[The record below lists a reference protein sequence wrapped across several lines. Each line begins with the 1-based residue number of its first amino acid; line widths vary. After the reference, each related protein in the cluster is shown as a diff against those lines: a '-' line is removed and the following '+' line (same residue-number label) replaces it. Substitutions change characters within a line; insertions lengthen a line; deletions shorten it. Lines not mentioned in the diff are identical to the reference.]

1 MSLTGYGVLGI
12 VVLLFLL
19 VVSMPVAFAMM
30 GVGLTGFVM
39 VVNKNAGFSMLSSDL
54 IDTFSSPSLVVIP
67 LFVLMGQIAFHSGIS
82 KRLFRTAYIWIG
94 SLPGGLAMA
103 SVIACALFGTICGSG
118 PATAATMSAVAL
130 PEMRRYK
137 YDASLASGTVASA
150 GGLGMMIPPS
160 VVFIVY
166 GILTQQSIGKLFL
179 AGIFP
184 GVFIS
189 LLFCISI
196 YIRCLKNPSLGPAG
210 ERTSLKEKILSMTGV
225 IETLILFLVVMIGIF
240 FGFFTPTEGAGV
252 GAGGTIILSLLLR
265 QITWKGFVRAMM
277 ETLRTSCMILIIVA
291 GAVILGRF
299 FAITRLPMTIASSL
313 ISLPLPAWAICF
325 LVIFFYMVG
334 GCFIDALA
342 LILLTIPI
350 FYPVVQQLGY
360 DPIWFGVMIVVLTQ
374 IGVISP
380 PVGIN
385 VYVVSG
391 MDRSL
396 ALSTVF
402 RGSIPF
408 LWILVIVSILFLI
421 FPGLILWFPNW
432 LGTI

>member
-1 MSLTGYGVLGI
+1 MSLTGYGILGI
-12 VVLLFLL
+12 FILLVLLGA
-19 VVSMPVAFAMM
+19 SMPVAFAMM
-30 GVGLTGFVM
+30 GVGLTGFSL

-54 IDTFSSPSLVVIP
+54 IDTFSSSSLVVIP
-67 LFVLMGQIAFHSGIS
+67 LFVLMGQVAFHSGIS
-82 KRLFRTAYIWIG
+82 KRLFRSAYLWIG

-130 PEMRRYK
+130 PEMKRYK
-137 YDASLASGTVASA
+137 YDPALASGTVASA

-184 GVFIS
+184 GVLIAF
-189 LLFCISI
+189 LFCVSI
-196 YIRCLKNPSLGPAG
+196 YIRCLKDPLLGPAG
-210 ERTSLKEKILSMTGV
+210 AKTSWKEKILSLSGV
-225 IETLILFLVVMIGIF
+225 IETLILFLVVMVGIF

-252 GAGGTIILSLLLR
+252 GAGGTIILAILLR
-265 QITWKGFVRAMM
+265 QITWKGFVRAIM

-299 FAITRLPMTIASSL
+299 FAITRLPMTIANGL
-313 ISLPLPAWAICF
+313 ISLPFPDWAICF
-325 LVIFFYMVG
+325 LVMLFYMVG

-342 LILLTIPI
+342 LLLLTIPI
-350 FYPVVQQLGY
+350 FYPVIEQLGY

-408 LWILVIVSILFLI
+408 LWILMIVSILFLI
-421 FPGLILWFPNW
+421 FPSLILWFPNW
-432 LGTI
+432 LGTV

>member
-1 MSLTGYGVLGI
+1 MSLTGYGIVGI
-12 VVLLFLL
+12 ALLLL
-19 VVSMPVAFAMM
+19 LLMASMPVAFSMM
-30 GVGLTGFVM
+30 GIGLAGFAWVTS
-39 VVNKNAGFSMLSSDL
+39 KNAAFTMLASDL
-54 IDTFSSPSLVVIP
+54 IDTFSSTSLVVIP
-67 LFVLMGQIAFHSGIS
+67 LFVLMGQVAFHSGIS
-82 KRLFRTAYIWIG
+82 KRLFRSAYQWIG

-103 SVIACALFGTICGSG
+103 TVVACALFGTICGSG

-137 YDASLASGTVASA
+137 YNDALASGTVASA

-166 GILTQQSIGKLFL
+166 GILTQQSIGKLFI

-184 GVFIS
+184 GVFVA

-196 YIRCLKNPSLGPAG
+196 YIRCLKNPDLGPAG
-210 ERTSLKEKILSMTGV
+210 PKTGLREKLISLGGV
-225 IETLILFLVVMIGIF
+225 IETLILFLIVMVGIF
-240 FGFFTPTEGAGV
+240 LGFFTPTEGAGI
-252 GAGGTIILSLLLR
+252 GAGGTILLSIILR
-265 QITWKGFVRAMM
+265 QITWNGFVRALM
-277 ETLRTSCMILIIVA
+277 ETIRTSCMILIIVT

-299 FAITRLPMTIASSL
+299 FAITRLPMTIANGL
-313 ISLPLPAWAICF
+313 IGLPLPNWGICL
-325 LVIFFYMVG
+325 LVLIFYMVG

-350 FYPVVQQLGY
+350 FYPVIQQLGY
-360 DPIWFGVMIVVLTQ
+360 DPIWFGVMIVLLTQ

-391 MDRSL
+391 MERDL
-396 ALSTVF
+396 PLSTVF

-408 LWILVIVSILFLI
+408 LWILVIVSILFLFI
-421 FPGLILWFPNW
+421 PNLILFFPNW
-432 LGTI
+432 LSTV